1 MVVSVRSRRAIF
13 TIECIIAVLT
23 TIEGIVA
30 SRTVDISILG
40 WLLIL
45 SDQLWLL
52 ILSDQLLIAFTS
64 STVDIGILTD
74 IQVSVRSRRAIFTI
88 EGYSRVN
95 S

>member
-23 TIEGIVA
+23 TIEGIVT
-30 SRTVDISILG
+30 SSTVDISIFK
-40 WLLIL
+40 
-45 SDQLWLL
+45 WLL

-95 S
+95 SLIDPTV

>member
-1 MVVSVRSRRAIF
+1 MVLSVRSRRAIF

-23 TIEGIVA
+23 TIKGIVT
-30 SRTVDISILG
+30 SSTMDISILK
-40 WLLIL
+40 
-45 SDQLWLL
+45 WLL

-74 IQVSVRSRRAIFTI
+74 IQVSVRSRRAIFAI

>member
-23 TIEGIVA
+23 TIEGIVT
-30 SRTVDISILG
+30 SSTVDISIFK
-40 WLLIL
+40 
-45 SDQLWLL
+45 WLL